1 MKARPGPSA
10 QGVNPLCR
18 CTIGRSTK
26 GGWGCTS
33 TGWAVGVLMDEALI
47 ERMDRSLAVHRPD
60 YYVLLRTGATDV
72 ELDAFESQYSLKLP
86 TAFRQL

>member
-1 MKARPGPSA
+1 
-10 QGVNPLCR
+10 
-18 CTIGRSTK
+18 
-26 GGWGCTS
+26 
-33 TGWAVGVLMDEALI
+33 MDEALI